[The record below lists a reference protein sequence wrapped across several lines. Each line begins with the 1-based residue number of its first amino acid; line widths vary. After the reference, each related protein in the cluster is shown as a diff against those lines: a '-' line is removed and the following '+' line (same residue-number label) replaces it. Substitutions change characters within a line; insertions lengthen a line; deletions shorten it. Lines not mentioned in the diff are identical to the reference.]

1 KVDIQ
6 RPSGERV
13 LYRDSAR
20 RVGSQLERSPM
31 EKQRVPLVLFLLA
44 LAGCATLRPTTEQ
57 QVARAAWE
65 SCPKAANLALTSI
78 DHEGLIHF
86 RAVSSQSGARTL
98 AECLR
103 STGASVSSAP
113 VVASSP

>member
-1 KVDIQ
+1 MGKPRLASDGHTML
-6 RPSGERV
+6 RG
-13 LYRDSAR
+13 
-20 RVGSQLERSPM
+20 
-31 EKQRVPLVLFLLA
+31 PLVLFLVA
-44 LAGCATLRPTTEQ
+44 LAGCATFRPTTEQ

-78 DHEGLIHF
+78 DPNGLIHH

-103 STGASVSSAP
+103 SRGASVSSEP
-113 VVASSP
+113 VLASSP